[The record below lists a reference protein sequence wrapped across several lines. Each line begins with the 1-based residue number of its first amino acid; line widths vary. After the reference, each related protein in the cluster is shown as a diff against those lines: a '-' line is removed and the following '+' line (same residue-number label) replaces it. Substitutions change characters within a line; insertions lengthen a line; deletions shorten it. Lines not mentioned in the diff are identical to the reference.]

1 MFNQLT
7 AITSMQVLTPDN
19 YRQFPAFSN
28 SDLTEYE
35 RFLLG
40 EPNRK
45 PVKAFAEGSA
55 FHQLLLEPHSNRPF
69 EGGIDRDRLVLMAKA
84 VRNTQFGKWVLQWG
98 QKEQPHLFR
107 DPVTGLLCKCQ
118 TDIRLRHGL
127 IVDVKTTRARTYRQF
142 IECCEEYQY
151 DRQAAFYL
159 DGLKARRFVFLGV
172 QKAEPFQVF
181 YFEPTVD
188 TIGQAFVQG
197 GRDRYRRLLSLLARS
212 EFRPTTWAPADKLV
226 TSLPK
231 PMSQRLIPNNYPPSY
246 RYH

>member
-1 MFNQLT
+1 
-7 AITSMQVLTPDN
+7 MQVLTPEN

-55 FHQLLLEPHSNRPF
+55 FHQLLLEPRSNRPI
-69 EGGIDRDRLVLMAKA
+69 EGAIDRERLGNMAKA
-84 VRNTQFGKWVLQWG
+84 VRATWFGRWALQWG

-107 DPVTGLLCKCQ
+107 DPATGLPCKCQ

-127 IVDVKTTRARTYRQF
+127 IVDIKTTRARTYRQF

-159 DGLKARRFVFLGV
+159 DGLNARRFVLLGV

-181 YFEPTVD
+181 YFEPTAD
-188 TIGQAFVQG
+188 TIGRAFIQD
-197 GRDRYRRLLSLLARS
+197 GRERYQRLLSLLARS
-212 EFRPTTWAPADKLV
+212 EFRPSAWTPQDKLV
-226 TSLPK
+226 VPQPMPTNQR
-231 PMSQRLIPNNYPPSY
+231 MSQLSYPPIY
-246 RYH
+246 QFR

>member
-1 MFNQLT
+1 
-7 AITSMQVLTPDN
+7 MQVFTPDN

-28 SDLTEYE
+28 TDLTEYE

-55 FHQLLLEPHSNRPF
+55 FHQLLLEPRSKRPF
-69 EGGIDRDRLVLMAKA
+69 EEAIDWERLGKMAKA
-84 VRNTQFGKWVLQWG
+84 VRATRFGRWALQWG
-98 QKEQPHLFR
+98 QKEQPYLFR
-107 DPVTGLLCKCQ
+107 DPATGQLCKCQ

-127 IVDVKTTRARTYRQF
+127 IVDIKTTRARTYRQF

-159 DGLKARRFVFLGV
+159 DGVQARRFVFLGV

-181 YFEPTVD
+181 YFEPTAD
-188 TIGQAFVQG
+188 AIGQAFIQD
-197 GRDRYRRLLSLLARS
+197 GRVRYQRLLSLLARS
-212 EFRPTTWAPADKLV
+212 EFRPSAWTTQDKPV
-226 TSLPK
+226 ASLLM
-231 PMSQRLIPNNYPPSY
+231 PMSQRLSQSSYPPIY
-246 RYH
+246 RFR